1 MTSAMDRAVTR
12 ERLDQSDYHV
22 SLAERQLVRLH
33 QIIAELGRDGHD
45 VQPAMNLL
53 HQFEQTL
60 ASYIANRD
68 RIRKELGD

>member
-1 MTSAMDRAVTR
+1 MASAIDHAVMR

-22 SLAERQLVRLH
+22 SLAERQMVRLH
-33 QIIAELGRDGHD
+33 EIIAELGRDGHD
-45 VQPAMNLL
+45 VQPAMNML

-68 RIRKELGD
+68 RLREELGD

>member
-1 MTSAMDRAVTR
+1 M
-12 ERLDQSDYHV
+12 
-22 SLAERQLVRLH
+22 
-33 QIIAELGRDGHD
+33 
-45 VQPAMNLL
+45 L